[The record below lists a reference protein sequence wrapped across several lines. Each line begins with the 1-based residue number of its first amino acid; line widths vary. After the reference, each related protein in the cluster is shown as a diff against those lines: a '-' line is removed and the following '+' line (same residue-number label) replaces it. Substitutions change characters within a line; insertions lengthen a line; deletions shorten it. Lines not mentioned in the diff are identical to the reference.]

1 MNTDN
6 GGDTGERREGRKDLT
21 QRIQRNCG
29 GKSEKNKDLNRR
41 DAEVAEKT
49 NGKDARLKGRRP
61 LQIQRRQQLQ
71 RSRRDAG
78 ATRSKTVDR
87 VVNRRRFSFLLLGVS
102 GARLLWIF
110 CRLLLR
116 RIGFWRLGPWIRRA
130 RSSGRV

>member
-1 MNTDN
+1 MKAGEETYRR
-6 GGDTGERREGRKDLT
+6 ERRGR
-21 QRIQRNCG
+21 
-29 GKSEKNKDLNRR
+29 S
-41 DAEVAEKT
+41 AEVAEKT
-49 NGKDARLKGRRP
+49 YGKDARLKGRRP

-110 CRLLLR
+110 CRVLLR